1 MKKRNSEQRGR
12 TTKLK
17 RTFIQPK
24 VTIHSFMNN
33 QFIDEDEVNI
43 RNVEEANETF
53 DPVTEAE
60 EVLSEEIVY

>member
-1 MKKRNSEQRGR
+1 
-12 TTKLK
+12 
-17 RTFIQPK
+17 
-24 VTIHSFMNN
+24 MNN